1 MNNVWT
7 PHKGLMN
14 LDFFYL
20 KPPDILFI
28 PLENIKI
35 RLKKLTAMTFPR
47 LTILQEKSKCPKTA
61 KIKIM
66 LK

>member
-1 MNNVWT
+1 
-7 PHKGLMN
+7 MN

-28 PLENIKI
+28 LFRDIKI
-35 RLKKLTAMTFPR
+35 WLKKLTAMTFPR
-47 LTILQEKSKCPKTA
+47 LTILQEKSKCPKTD